1 MNRESRNQI
10 INKTKEF
17 VLNDG
22 KIKMFYFL
30 PWFVLAVFFTFTLF
44 YQIVYTYVMVFWD
57 SHKVMVLLLDV
68 LQTNYVKYLII
79 PILIFFFLY
88 IIVFPIYEAG
98 LIWYVSKKY
107 TPETG
112 DDLSR
117 SDALSNWLYRFLPF
131 FEHSNIFSQFKIVN
145 LLNFFL
151 FFFRF
156 MWVDY
161 FMFLLWVFSFLLILF
176 IIMNI
181 LFIYSKYEV
190 VLNNQT
196 ALNAIE
202 KSVKMTIINLIDT
215 IWFYFYMFV
224 LDIKVI
230 LNFFVFLLFPVLIT
244 AAFLFISSAFIK
256 VLSIILLV
264 IAFVLLILFLWYT
277 TWVLEVYKTML
288 WYHLYAESKKKLDAV
303 APKK

>member
-1 MNRESRNQI
+1 MNKESRDQI
-10 INKTKEF
+10 IHKTKEF
-17 VLNDG
+17 VLNDE
-22 KIKMFYFL
+22 KIKVFYFL
-30 PWFVLAVFFTFTLF
+30 PWLVLAVFFAFTLF
-44 YQIVYTYVMVFWD
+44 YQIVYTYVMIFGKTHEVFA
-57 SHKVMVLLLDV
+57 LILDV
-68 LQTNYVKYLII
+68 LESNYVKYLIV

-88 IIVFPIYEAG
+88 IIIFPICEAW

-107 TPETG
+107 TPDDS

-156 MWVDY
+156 MWVEY
-161 FMFLLWVFSFLLILF
+161 FWFLLSIFGFLLILF

-190 VLNNQT
+190 VLNNQK
-196 ALNAIE
+196 AFDAIE
-202 KSVKMTIINLIDT
+202 KSVKMTIINLSDT
-215 IWFYFYMFV
+215 IYFYFYMFI

-230 LNFFVFLLFPVLIT
+230 LNFFVFLLFPILIT
-244 AAFLFISSAFIK
+244 AAFLFITTAFLKII
-256 VLSIILLV
+256 SIIILI

-288 WYHLYAESKKKLDAV
+288 WYHLYVESKKKLDAV